1 MDKLAITGGTPLQG
15 EIRVSGA
22 KNAAL
27 PILCAALLT
36 EETLTLTNVPQLND
50 VRTMRSLLGQMGVS
64 ANAGSDSLTLSAAQ
78 VDWPLAPYELV
89 KTMRASILALGPLL
103 ARVGEAR
110 VSLPGGCAIGLR
122 PVDQHVK
129 GLQAMGA
136 EIDLDHGYI
145 DAKARVLTGTRF
157 VFDVVTV
164 TGTEN
169 LLMAATLAKGT
180 TTLEN
185 AAREPEVV
193 DLADCLSAMGAR
205 ISGAGSERIVIEGV
219 ERLHA
224 ATHAIMPDRIETG
237 TFLAAAAATG
247 GEVTLLGA
255 RADTLKAVIDKL
267 VEAGANIETGPE
279 GITIRGDGRPRALY
293 VRTAPF
299 PAFPT
304 DMQAQLMALLSVG
317 NGASMITE
325 TIFENRMMHVQELK
339 RLGADIEVDGN
350 TAIVKGVPRLKGAH
364 VMATDLRASACLVI
378 AGLMAEGE
386 TVIDRIYHL
395 DRGYERIE
403 QKLSTLGAAIRRVS
417 EAVVT

>member
-1 MDKLAITGGTPLQG
+1 MDRLLIEGGARLEGTV
-15 EIRVSGA
+15 RVSGA

-36 EETLTLTNVPQLND
+36 PEPLVLANVPRLND
-50 VRTMRSLLGQMGVS
+50 VRTMQSLLGQMGVK
-64 ANAGSDSLTLSAAQ
+64 AQ
-78 VDWPLAPYELV
+78 RDDGTVTAMAERIDWPLAPYELV

-103 ARVGEAR
+103 ARCGEAR

-145 DAKARVLTGTRF
+145 DAKARRLKGTRF

-169 LLMAATLAKGT
+169 LMMAATLARGVT
-180 TTLEN
+180 TIEN

-193 DLADCLSAMGAR
+193 DLAQCLNAMGAR
-205 ISGAGSERIVIEGV
+205 VSGAGTDRIVIEGV
-219 ERLHA
+219 TRLHGGSY
-224 ATHAIMPDRIETG
+224 AIMPDRIETG
-237 TFLAAAAATG
+237 TFLAAAAAAG
-247 GEVTLLGA
+247 GDVTLTGT
-255 RADTLKAVIDKL
+255 RADTLEAVLEKL
-267 VEAGANIETGPE
+267 REAGATLAIDESA
-279 GITIRGDGRPRALY
+279 IRLTREAPLQS
-293 VRTAPF
+293 VSLRTAPY

-304 DMQAQLMALLSVG
+304 DMQAQLMALMTLADDTAV
-317 NGASMITE
+317 ITE
-325 TIFENRMMHVQELK
+325 TVFENRMMHVQELK
-339 RLGADIEVDGN
+339 RLGADIEVESS
-350 TAIVKGVPRLKGAH
+350 TAIVKGVPALKGAN
-364 VMATDLRASACLVI
+364 VMATDLRASAGLVI

-395 DRGYERIE
+395 DRGYEKIE
-403 QKLSTLGAAIRRVS
+403 GKLVALGAKIRRVS
-417 EAVVT
+417 ASGGE